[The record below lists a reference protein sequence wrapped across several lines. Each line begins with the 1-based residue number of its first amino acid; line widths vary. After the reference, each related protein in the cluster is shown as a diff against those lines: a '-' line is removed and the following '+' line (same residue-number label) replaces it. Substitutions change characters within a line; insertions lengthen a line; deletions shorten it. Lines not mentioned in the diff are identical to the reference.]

1 MNKLKSIAQ
10 NYQINPDTYL
20 QDNAHLHQ
28 LQEEQ
33 ENLEKQK
40 RILQQVYDL
49 QEKRNENIL
58 LDKKKEFDNLQLTK
72 QKLFVDYTDKI
83 SILRA
88 KGLEV

>member
-1 MNKLKSIAQ
+1 MMNKLKEIAT
-10 NYQINPDTYL
+10 NYEINPDTYL
-20 QDNAHLHQ
+20 QDNVQYHQ

-58 LDKKKEFDNLQLTK
+58 QDKKREYDNLQ
-72 QKLFVDYTDKI
+72 
-83 SILRA
+83 
-88 KGLEV
+88 